1 VLKDKHV
8 KLKLMP
14 AVGFS
19 SCSDGPDIAVLTT
32 PRCDPDSA
40 ALRRSEVRK
49 LTDNREQATGNW
61 RKAMTFD
68 ALGWH
73 MAERFQQSALLAGDN
88 LDIVFTIDQND
99 HPEYGGLELTLRDF
113 KSRAQGIA
121 AEAPDDASTLA
132 EKR

>member
-1 VLKDKHV
+1 
-8 KLKLMP
+8 
-14 AVGFS
+14 
-19 SCSDGPDIAVLTT
+19 
-32 PRCDPDSA
+32 
-40 ALRRSEVRK
+40 LRRSEVRK

-73 MAERFQQSALLAGDN
+73 MAERFKQSALLAGDN

-121 AEAPDDASTLA
+121 AEVPDDASTLA